1 MTVEAL
7 LGFSLLAMAAW
18 LCALP
23 GALCFLVGAGP
34 VKAGGRGAVLLFAG
48 GLAVPAVLLAGALV
62 LVSP

>member
-7 LGFSLLAMAAW
+7 LGFSLFALVAW
-18 LCALP
+18 LFALP
-23 GALCFLVGAGP
+23 GALYFLVGAGP
-34 VKAGGRGAVLLFAG
+34 VRAGGRGAMLLFAG

>member
-7 LGFSLLAMAAW
+7 LGFSLLALVAW
-18 LCALP
+18 LFALP
-23 GALCFLVGAGP
+23 GALYFLVGAGP
-34 VKAGGRGAVLLFAG
+34 VRGGGRGAMLLFAG